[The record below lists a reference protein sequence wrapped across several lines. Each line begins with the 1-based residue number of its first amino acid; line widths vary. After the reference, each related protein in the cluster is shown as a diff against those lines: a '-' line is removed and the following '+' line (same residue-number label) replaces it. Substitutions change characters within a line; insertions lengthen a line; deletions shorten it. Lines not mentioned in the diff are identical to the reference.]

1 MKKMLFV
8 FNPNSGK
15 AQMKNRLVDILNVF
29 NDAEYEVVVYPT
41 RKTMDAYEYIEKNGN
56 KYDVIVC
63 GGGDGTLN
71 ETTGAVL
78 KLGRKVPIGYIPSGT
93 TNDFAKS
100 LGISSDMI
108 KAAEAIVNGMPLSCD
123 IGYFNKKRT
132 FNYIAAFG
140 AFTEVSYATPQNL
153 KNLLGH
159 QAYVLEGVKSMLA
172 MKPVFLRA
180 LSDEKQI
187 AGSFIY
193 GMVSNTNSVGGFK
206 GLAGK
211 GVDLNDGLFE
221 VTLIREINNPIQMQQ
236 VVNALVMRKFDGCDM
251 ICSFKTKA
259 IEFEMEK
266 ELPWTIDGEY
276 GGDIRNAA
284 MEVLP
289 KAVTFMR

>member
-15 AQMKNRLVDILNVF
+15 AQIKNRLVDILNVF

-41 RKTMDAYEYIEKNGN
+41 RKTTDAYEYIVKNGIN
-56 KYDVIVC
+56 YDVIVC

-78 KLGRKVPIGYIPSGT
+78 KLGRQIPIGYIPSGT

-108 KAAEAIVNGMPLSCD
+108 KAAEAIVNGTLLSCD

-172 MKPVFLRA
+172 MKPVFVRA
-180 LSDEKQI
+180 VSDEKKI

-206 GLAGK
+206 GLAGR

-251 ICSFKTKA
+251 ICSFKTRS

-276 GGDIRNAA
+276 GGDIRNAT

-289 KAVTFMR
+289 KAVTFVR